1 MASLH
6 LRGRGVADRTDANP
20 FNAKTIIWVIVAGVL
35 AFAGF
40 LFLTAYAPKWDRGN
54 DGGTHVLSKSAV
66 GFSGLR
72 RLAELT
78 RRPVDIGA
86 DKDSWQRTGFVMVT
100 IGANTNPKLL
110 LELVTAR
117 RSVEDSKTLYVLPKW
132 DVMAVPGK
140 RGFVQT
146 TGMNDPQALD
156 ETMAV
161 LVPATIKLKNGKRTG
176 SGHIVGIEDDEMAGV
191 DVAQSAY
198 VRYLTNGITPLL
210 VDSSGRTILGR
221 FDDDDNAGYTYI
233 LADPD
238 LLSNKGLKT
247 IESARAALAII
258 DALRADEKDSIAF
271 DTALAGFD
279 DRRNLLQLM
288 FEPPFLAFTLALIA
302 AAILVGLHALG
313 RFGPPAIEGRAIPFG
328 KRALADNIATLIARA
343 GREDRLG
350 DRYVAVVRD
359 STGAALGAGALA
371 PEPLEKW
378 LGSLPGGF
386 TDLAYAARNAPD
398 AASMQSAAAALF
410 QWKKDVT
417 RDH

>member
-1 MASLH
+1 
-6 LRGRGVADRTDANP
+6 VADRADANP
-20 FNAKTIIWVIVAGVL
+20 FNAKTILWVIVAGLL

-40 LFLTAYAPKWDRGN
+40 LFLTAYAPKWDRGS
-54 DGGTHVLSKSAV
+54 DGGTHVLSHSAV

-86 DKDSWQRTGFVMVT
+86 DKESWWRTGFVMVT

-110 LELVTAR
+110 RELVTAR
-117 RSVEDSKTLYVLPKW
+117 RSVENNNTLYVLPKW
-132 DVMAVPGK
+132 DVMPLPNK
-140 RGFVQT
+140 RGFVQS

-156 ETMAV
+156 QMIAV
-161 LVPATIKLKNGKRTG
+161 LVPATITLRNGKRAG
-176 SGHIVGIEDDEMAGV
+176 DGHIRGVADDEMAGV
-191 DVAQSAY
+191 DVVQSAY
-198 VRYLTNGITPLL
+198 VRYLTSGITPLL
-210 VDSSGRTILGR
+210 VDGGGRTILGR
-221 FDDDDNAGYTYI
+221 FDDDDYAGYTYI

-247 IESARAALAII
+247 ADGARAALAII
-258 DALRADEKDSIAF
+258 DALRADENDSVAF
-271 DTALAGFD
+271 DTVLAGFD
-279 DRRNLLQLM
+279 DKRNLLQLM

-359 STGAALGAGALA
+359 AAGVALGAGAMA

-378 LGSLPGGF
+378 LGTLPGGF
-386 TDLAYAARNAPD
+386 TDLAFAARNAPD
-398 AASMQSAAAALF
+398 ALSMRSAAAALF

>member
-1 MASLH
+1 M
-6 LRGRGVADRTDANP
+6 ADRTDANP
-20 FNAKTIIWVIVAGVL
+20 FNAKTIIWVIVAGLL

-40 LFLTAYAPKWDRGN
+40 LFLTAYAPKWDRGG
-54 DGGTHVLSKSAV
+54 DGGTNVLSKSAV
-66 GFSGLR
+66 GFAGLK

-78 RRPVDIGA
+78 KRPVDVGTH
-86 DKDSWQRTGFVMVT
+86 KGSWSRDGFVMVT
-100 IGANTNPKLL
+100 LGASVDPKALGQ
-110 LELVTAR
+110 LVQTR
-117 RSVEDSKTLYVLPKW
+117 REIEESKTLYVLPKW
-132 DVMAVPGK
+132 DVMLLPAKP
-140 RGFVQT
+140 GFVQT
-146 TGMNDPQALD
+146 TGMNSPQALD
-156 ETMAV
+156 PILEV
-161 LVPATIKLKNGKRTG
+161 LAGSAIKVRDGKHTG
-176 SGHIVGIEDDEMAGV
+176 KSRIHGVDDDEMAGV
-191 DVAQSAY
+191 DVAQSSY
-198 VRYLTNGITPLL
+198 VRYLGKGLTPLL
-210 VDSSGRTILGR
+210 VDGAGRTILGR
-221 FDDDDNAGYTYI
+221 FDDDEYAGYTYI

-247 IESARAALAII
+247 AEGARAALMIV
-258 DALRADEKDSIAF
+258 DALRSDENDSVAF
-271 DTALAGFD
+271 DAVLAGLGD
-279 DRRNLLQLM
+279 TRNLLQLM

-328 KRALADNIATLIARA
+328 KRALADNVATLIARA

-359 STGAALGAGALA
+359 AAGAALGAGALA
-371 PEPLEKW
+371 PDALEKW

-386 TDLAYAARNAPD
+386 ENLAYAARNAPD